1 VLREVVHTMLDT
13 CAFAEFVARAVCWH
27 PGDPRPSDVK
37 RDRGVRKFL
46 CCLSPFTI
54 RVIIAILRSRKKG
67 LAVAGGGRVAG
78 IGGKPLTVVTL
89 QDYTTGLNFL
99 FAEAKIDGQH
109 EQEALVFD
117 CSGPASP

>member
-13 CAFAEFVARAVCWH
+13 CAFADFVARAVCWH
-27 PGDPRPSDVK
+27 PGDPRPSDEK
-37 RDRGVRKFL
+37 RDRGVCKFL
-46 CCLSPFTI
+46 YCLSPFTI

-78 IGGKPLTVVTL
+78 IGGKPLTAVTL
-89 QDYTTGLNFL
+89 KDYRTGLTFL
-99 FAEAKIDGQH
+99 FSEAKVDGQH
-109 EQEALVFD
+109 GQEALLFD